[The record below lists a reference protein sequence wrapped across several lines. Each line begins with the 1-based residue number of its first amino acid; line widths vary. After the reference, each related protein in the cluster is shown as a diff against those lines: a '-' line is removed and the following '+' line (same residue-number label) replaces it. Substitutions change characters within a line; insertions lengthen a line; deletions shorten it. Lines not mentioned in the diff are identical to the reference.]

1 MPGID
6 ESLPFVSLKIAVLTV
21 SDTRQFEDDKSGST
35 LVDRLT
41 KAGHTLADRAIVM
54 HEGRVV
60 DQGTL
65 RELLNDADMLHGID
79 LELSETAE
87 IARVLRQHISD
98 MPTNL
103 LHVDELR
110 DVIVQ
115 RYGPPQG
122 GTHVA

>member
-1 MPGID
+1 
-6 ESLPFVSLKIAVLTV
+6 
-21 SDTRQFEDDKSGST
+21 
-35 LVDRLT
+35 
-41 KAGHTLADRAIVM
+41 M
-54 HEGRVV
+54 HEGGRVI

-65 RELLNDADMLHGID
+65 RELLNDADMLHGIG

-87 IARVLRQHISD
+87 IARVLRQHIND

-115 RYGPPQG
+115 RYCRPKEGA
-122 GTHVA
+122 HVA

>member
-1 MPGID
+1 MFAAKTAALVVGDPLD
-6 ESLPFVSLKIAVLTV
+6 EATQIGPLAT
-21 SDTRQFEDDKSGST
+21 ESGRDE
-35 LVDRLT
+35 L
-41 KAGHTLADRAIVM
+41 AELADRAIVM

-65 RELLNDADMLHGID
+65 RELLNDADMLHGIG

-115 RYGPPQG
+115 RYGTTQG